1 MRIRSSVTDT
11 TSVTLLEVNITVL
24 TPRGTPRVL
33 NGPVVSSVTS
43 SQDTVVEV
51 LLTVI
56 ENTRGVELEVGSINT
71 NRDGLLS
78 EGSSELV
85 TVTLGNNR
93 EALDLVFTL
102 LGLALTVLSSVGIVS
117 FSSDTVGLDVSE
129 SSGH

>member
-11 TSVTLLEVNITVL
+11 TSVTLLEVNVTVL

>member
-11 TSVTLLEVNITVL
+11 TSVTLLEVNVTVL

-33 NGPVVSSVTS
+33 NCPVVSSVTS